1 VIGILAGLETAGQ
14 FVETHRCGLIPNDL
28 NRNRR
33 RQAVKRILALG
44 LLGVLAGSMSFAQG
58 PASGQELLK
67 VERAWADALVKRD
80 VSVVEQIYADEYVDI
95 DPDGIVTNKAQD
107 LANLKSGAL
116 KLTAQ
121 TLADMKVNVYGEV
134 GVGRSGRWRCVST
147 QSTRVAKK

>member
-1 VIGILAGLETAGQ
+1 M
-14 FVETHRCGLIPNDL
+14 
-28 NRNRR
+28 
-33 RQAVKRILALG
+33 KRILALG

-134 GVGRSGRWRCVST
+134 GVGRSGRWQCVST